1 MLTLVSLLCYESGYS
16 MLRDGIGSKEYIL
29 TSNLPVHAKERASRH
44 RPGAV
49 IQPTLHNLL

>member
-16 MLRDGIGSKEYIL
+16 MLRNGIGSKEYIL
-29 TSNLPVHAKERASRH
+29 ISNLPVHAKERASRH